1 MVIRSGRPGDVD
13 ELLAFWRHAADGT
26 SVSDDPIGVG
36 RLLAHDPEA
45 VLVAELDEVMVG
57 TVVAGWDGWRG
68 HIYRLAVAPDH
79 RRTGVARALLA
90 AAHERFVALGA
101 VLADAMVEDDNL
113 DAHATYEK
121 TGYRKQ
127 EGRTRWLRDLHT
139 STDRRD

>member
-1 MVIRSGRPGDVD
+1 M
-13 ELLAFWRHAADGT
+13 
-26 SVSDDPIGVG
+26 SDDPIGVG

-79 RRTGVARALLA
+79 CRTGVARALLA